1 MPILLL
7 LFLTLACLEEDW
19 RKWDWLGS
27 PELSAALT
35 FSLMAFWIS
44 LARYLARWTC
54 HAVAARPD
62 SRDLIAQ
69 RYGRLR
75 FYHNIGLYFAYSGAL
90 YGLGWGAFVQ
100 SLSPSESA
108 LFPGGELLVLAP
120 FFAGLIFSWMFF
132 YDAERAL
139 HGIGPDGEVFY
150 WSRAAYIGFH
160 IRTNL
165 GLVAIPIFL
174 LIAQLS
180 VGRLL
185 SEFGPGWSGYIAPY
199 FGLGVAL
206 AIFFCLPWL
215 LRLIL
220 KLEPMPDGPLRT
232 RLIALAQRLKFRCSD
247 ILLWNTRRG
256 HGGGIA
262 NAMVAGVLPRPR
274 YVLLTDRLIAE
285 LSPEEIDAVFGHE
298 VGHIKHHHIPYYASF
313 LIISIGVLYQCAAL
327 LLPENDMVK
336 QLAAFPFVA
345 ILAAYIFLV
354 FGFLTRRC
362 ERQADIY
369 GCRAVSCGQPDCT
382 GHEDGAT
389 NKSNGK
395 LCPTGI
401 RTFITALEK
410 VVRLNGI
417 DPDKPGFFQSWQHS
431 TPARRVEFM
440 RRMLDDAALESRFQR
455 KVALVKWGLLTGLS
469 IALVLLA
476 GVSWWLTRQYT
487 G

>member
-19 RKWDWLGS
+19 RRWDWLGS
-27 PELSAALT
+27 PQLSAVLT
-35 FSLMAFWIS
+35 LSLIAFWVS
-44 LARYLARWTC
+44 LARYLSQWTC
-54 HAVAARPD
+54 RSVAARPET
-62 SRDLIAQ
+62 RDLIAQ

-75 FYHNIGLYFAYSGAL
+75 FYHTVGLYLVYSGAL

-100 SLSPSESA
+100 SLAPSDA
-108 LFPGGELLVLAP
+108 TLFPGGELLVLAP
-120 FFAGLIFSWMFF
+120 FFAGLIFSWMYF

-139 HGIGPDGEVFY
+139 HGTGPDGEVFY
-150 WSRAAYIGFH
+150 WSRSAYIGFH

-174 LIAQLS
+174 LIAQRT
-180 VGRLL
+180 VGRFL
-185 SEFGPGWSGYIAPY
+185 SEYGPEWSGYVAHF

-220 KLEPMPDGPLRT
+220 KLQPMPEGPIRT
-232 RLIALAQRLKFRCSD
+232 RLSALAQRLKFRCSD

-256 HGGGIA
+256 LGGGIA

-274 YVLLTDRLIAE
+274 YVLMTDRLIAE
-285 LSPEEIDAVFGHE
+285 LTPAEIDAVFGHE

-313 LIISIGVLYQCAAL
+313 LIISIGVLWLCAAWV
-327 LLPENDMVK
+327 LPDNDMVH

-345 ILAAYIFLV
+345 LLAAYIFLV

-369 GCRAVSCGQPDCT
+369 GCRAVSCGRPDCT
-382 GHEDGAT
+382 GHEEGAPIE
-389 NKSNGK
+389 SNGK

-401 RTFITALEK
+401 RTFIAALEK

-440 RRMLDDAALESRFQR
+440 RRMLADAGVETRFQR
-455 KVALVKWGLLTGLS
+455 KVALVKWGLLIGLS
-469 IALVLLA
+469 TALVFLA
-476 GVSWWLTRQYT
+476 ALTWWD
-487 G
+487 